1 MWWYET
7 QWRPGRGHTGP
18 CHTPRQWSSPSRCL
32 TDDAAAPCPRR
43 PAWWGAD
50 EEKSHNRYNDISQI
64 TVCLKK
70 YIQAA
75 HRMSV
80 AVCSMLIAGGLV
92 AAVSSGSSVHE
103 PETHENTQLNNRGW
117 MNHKCAASYKPNPS
131 IWIRREG
138 SFIHFLCS
146 IDVSGLLTRRFS
158 SYKGFLLVVWCIM
171 IKTKHSE
178 TNDKLKYF
186 KSKMEIYYQNK
197 CAKIIQRFFV
207 NVTHQ
212 VFDKN
217 TGQRCHIND

>member
-103 PETHENTQLNNRGW
+103 PETHENTQLNNRGRTI
-117 MNHKCAASYKPNPS
+117 HKCATSYKPNPS
-131 IWIRREG
+131 IWISPDKREG

-146 IDVSGLLTRRFS
+146 IDV
-158 SYKGFLLVVWCIM
+158 
-171 IKTKHSE
+171 
-178 TNDKLKYF
+178 
-186 KSKMEIYYQNK
+186 
-197 CAKIIQRFFV
+197 
-207 NVTHQ
+207 
-212 VFDKN
+212 
-217 TGQRCHIND
+217 

>member
-18 CHTPRQWSSPSRCL
+18 CRTPRQWSSPSRCL

-103 PETHENTQLNNRGW
+103 PEIHENTQLNNRGRTI
-117 MNHKCAASYKPNPS
+117 HKRAASYKQTHRS
-131 IWIRREG
+131 ESVLIEG
-138 SFIHFLCS
+138 KEVLYI
-146 IDVSGLLTRRFS
+146 FS
-158 SYKGFLLVVWCIM
+158 AV
-171 IKTKHSE
+171 
-178 TNDKLKYF
+178 
-186 KSKMEIYYQNK
+186 
-197 CAKIIQRFFV
+197 
-207 NVTHQ
+207 
-212 VFDKN
+212 
-217 TGQRCHIND
+217 